1 MAEPESRPW
10 LDHVG
15 IAVES
20 IRDAREVYEAMGLAL
35 EGIEEVIEQGVK
47 VGFLP
52 VGETRLELLEPT
64 APESPVARHLERRG
78 PGLHH
83 LCIGV
88 SDIRAAMA
96 DLAERGFRLLSDEPQ
111 RGAHG
116 CLVCFVHPKTAGGVL
131 IELSQPPDSVAGT
144 DLGG

>member
-1 MAEPESRPW
+1 MPEGPSSPT

-20 IRDAREVYEAMGLAL
+20 IRAAREVYEAMGLEL

-47 VGFLP
+47 VGFIP
-52 VGETRLELLEPT
+52 IGPTRLELLEPT

-83 LCIGV
+83 ICIGV
-88 SDIRAAMA
+88 DDIRSAMA
-96 DLAERGFRLLSDEPQ
+96 DLSARGFQLLSTEPQ

-116 CLVCFVHPKTAGGVL
+116 CLVCFVHPKSAGGVL
-131 IELSQPPDSVAGT
+131 IELSQQVDGT
-144 DLGG
+144 G